1 MCGTECE
8 LLRSLK
14 TILAEIQKTY
24 KTVKEQS
31 EGLYKEKGSKF
42 IGYAVACY
50 SEEEAKVYLEK
61 WRKEHYQSRHV
72 CWAYRFGLDKKQYR
86 ANDDGEPSNSAG
98 IPILG
103 QIQSF
108 DLSNILI
115 GVVRYFGGV
124 KLGVG
129 GLVQAYKETAK
140 DALLNAEIH
149 EIEVFHRVTLNFG
162 YDVMPDVMSLL
173 KKHEFQYDNQQF
185 GLACAIDVAIPL
197 DQLAIKTD
205 LLEMNDLEIVEKGEY

>member
-1 MCGTECE
+1 M
-8 LLRSLK
+8 
-14 TILAEIQKTY
+14 EIQRTY

-31 EGLYKEKGSKF
+31 EGVYKEKGSKF
-42 IGYAVACY
+42 IAYAVPCY
-50 SEEEAKVYLEK
+50 NEEQAKEYLNK

-72 CWAYRFGLDKKQYR
+72 CWAYRFGLDKKQFR

-98 IPILG
+98 VPILG

-108 DLSNILI
+108 DLSNVLI

-129 GLVQAYKETAK
+129 GLVHAYRETAK
-140 DALLNAEIH
+140 EALMNAEII
-149 EIEVFHRVTLNFG
+149 EIEVFHHVRLKFG

-173 KKHEFQYDNQQF
+173 KKSEFTYTNQLF
-185 GLACAIDVAIPL
+185 DLACSIDVAFPL
-197 DQLAIKTD
+197 DRLAVKEEF
-205 LLEMNDLEIVEKGEY
+205 LELKDLEIEELGEY

>member
-1 MCGTECE
+1 MEVV
-8 LLRSLK
+8 R
-14 TILAEIQKTY
+14 TY

-31 EGLYKEKGSKF
+31 EGIYKEKGSKF
-42 IGYAVACY
+42 IAYAVACY
-50 SEEEAKVYLEK
+50 TEEEAKEYLAK

-72 CWAYRFGLDKKQYR
+72 CWAYRFGLDKSQFR

-98 IPILG
+98 VPILG

-108 DLSNILI
+108 DLSNVLI

-129 GLVQAYKETAK
+129 GLVHAYRETAK
-140 DALLNAEIH
+140 EALLNAEIV
-149 EIEVFHRVTLNFG
+149 EIEVFHHIQLKFG

-173 KKHEFQYDNQQF
+173 KKHEFKYTNQQF
-185 GLACAIDVAIPL
+185 DLACSIDVAMPL
-197 DQLAIKTD
+197 HQLAIKAD
-205 LLEMNDLEIVEKGEY
+205 FEELNDLEIIELGEY

>member
-1 MCGTECE
+1 M
-8 LLRSLK
+8 
-14 TILAEIQKTY
+14 EIQRTY

-31 EGLYKEKGSKF
+31 EGIYKEKGSKF
-42 IGYAVACY
+42 IAYAVPCY
-50 SEEEAKVYLEK
+50 SEEEAKDYLAK

-72 CWAYRFGLDKKQYR
+72 CWAYRFGLDKKQFR

-98 IPILG
+98 VPILG

-108 DLSNILI
+108 DLSNVLI

-129 GLVQAYKETAK
+129 GLVHAYRETAK
-140 DALLNAEIH
+140 EAILNAEIV
-149 EIEVFHRVTLNFG
+149 EIEVFHHVRLKFG

-173 KKHEFQYDNQQF
+173 KKSEFTYSNQQF
-185 GLACAIDVAIPL
+185 DLACSIDVAFPL
-197 DQLAIKTD
+197 DRLAVKEDFLD
-205 LLEMNDLEIVEKGEY
+205 LKDLEIEELGEY

>member
-1 MCGTECE
+1 MS
-8 LLRSLK
+8 LPVLRIICTDRLEVQ
-14 TILAEIQKTY
+14 TTY
-24 KTVKEQS
+24 KTVQQLS

-42 IGYAVACY
+42 IAYAVPCY
-50 SEEEAKVYLEK
+50 TEEEAKQYLEQ

-72 CWAYRFGLDKKQYR
+72 CWAYRFGLDKKQFR

-98 IPILG
+98 APILG

-129 GLVQAYKETAK
+129 GLIHAYREAAQ
-140 DALLNAEIH
+140 DALQQAEIV
-149 EIEVFHRVTLNFG
+149 EVEVFHHIRTTFS
-162 YDVMPDVMSLL
+162 YEAMPEVMNWLKRMNLEYGNQQFELDCKIDIKLPLDRKELL
-173 KKHEFQYDNQQF
+173 KKELEDLGEVEIQ
-185 GLACAIDVAIPL
+185 PL
-197 DQLAIKTD
+197 
-205 LLEMNDLEIVEKGEY
+205 GEH

>member
-1 MCGTECE
+1 M
-8 LLRSLK
+8 
-14 TILAEIQKTY
+14 EIQRTY

-31 EGLYKEKGSKF
+31 EGVYKEKGSKF
-42 IGYAVACY
+42 IAYAVPCY
-50 SEEEAKVYLEK
+50 NEEQAKEYLNK

-72 CWAYRFGLDKKQYR
+72 CWAYRFGLDKKQFR

-98 IPILG
+98 VPILG

-108 DLSNILI
+108 DLSNVLI

-129 GLVQAYKETAK
+129 GLVHAYRETAK
-140 DALLNAEIH
+140 EALLNAEVI
-149 EIEVFHRVTLNFG
+149 EIEVFHHVRLKFG

-173 KKHEFQYDNQQF
+173 KKAEFNYSNQQF
-185 GLACAIDVAIPL
+185 DLACSIDVAFPL
-197 DQLAIKTD
+197 DRLAMKD
-205 LLEMNDLEIVEKGEY
+205 EFLELKELEIEELGEY